1 MGLFDFFSGKKENK
15 ELNDKKICPK
25 CGFNLNSV
33 RFCITGSV
41 KNIKCPN
48 CGSDVTNI
56 VKDSFTDIRDLKE
69 IEICEIA
76 KNTLNQNDEAIAT
89 RLILLLK
96 KVDTG
101 YNLLPDSKQ
110 EIKTIGKKLWEDGGM
125 ARMWL
130 VAYRVQHRNGDV
142 RLLELAWDRIG
153 DWLA

>member
-15 ELNDKKICPK
+15 ELNDKKNCPK
-25 CGFNLNSV
+25 CGFSLNSV
-33 RFCITGSV
+33 RFFITGSV
-41 KNIKCPN
+41 KNITCPN

-96 KVDTG
+96 KVDNG

-125 ARMWL
+125 AHMWL